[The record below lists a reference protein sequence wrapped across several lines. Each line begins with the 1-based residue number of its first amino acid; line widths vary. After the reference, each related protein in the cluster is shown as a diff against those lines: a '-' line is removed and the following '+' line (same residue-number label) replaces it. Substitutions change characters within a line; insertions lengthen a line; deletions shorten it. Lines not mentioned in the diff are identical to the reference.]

1 MHLILL
7 SGGSGKRLWP
17 LSNDVRSKQFL
28 KIFRTSSGE
37 YESMVQRV
45 HRQIRAA
52 APESSIT
59 IATGKSQVSSI
70 RNHLGDQV
78 SICVEPAR
86 RDTFPAIA
94 LAAAHLA
101 SVQGVGAEETV
112 AVCPVD
118 PYADDD
124 YFAAIRRLAEA
135 AAGDEAN
142 LYLLGVKPSYPSEK
156 YGYIIPENSTAA
168 LRKVVSFREKPTA
181 ETAKGYMEQG
191 ALWNCG
197 VFAFRLGYLLEI
209 ARKRF
214 GSCDYQTLYDQYA
227 ELEKI
232 SFDYAVVEKE
242 QRIACLEYAGM
253 WKDIGTWNTLA
264 EEMAE
269 PSIGPVILDE
279 SCENVIAINELNQPM
294 LCMGLR
300 DVVVAASGDGIL
312 ISDRGASSQIKA
324 YVDRLEHRAMYAEK
338 SWGSLTVLDEQP
350 GSMTIR
356 LQVMAGGQLKY
367 HSHEHR
373 SEVWTV
379 LSGTGEV
386 IVDDVRQA
394 VASGSSIVLP
404 LGCRHTLRAHT
415 EMQLVEVQLG
425 ERLLAEDKQVY
436 EWPGA

>member
-28 KIFRTSSGE
+28 KILKSPSGE

-45 HRQIRAA
+45 FRQIMKA
-52 APESSIT
+52 APDASIT
-59 IATGKSQVSSI
+59 IATGKSQVSCI
-70 RNHLGDQV
+70 RNHLGEQV
-78 SICVEPAR
+78 NICVEPAR

-101 SVQGVGAEETV
+101 SVQGVGPEEAV
-112 AVCPVD
+112 VVCPVD

-124 YFAAIRRLAEA
+124 YFVAVRRLAEA
-135 AAGDEAN
+135 AAGDRAN

-156 YGYIIPENSTAA
+156 YGYIIPESGAAA
-168 LRKVVSFREKPTA
+168 LRRVEAFREKPTA
-181 ETAKGYMEQG
+181 ELAKMYMKQG

-214 GSCDYQTLYDQYA
+214 GACDYHTLYKQYA

-242 QRIACLEYAGM
+242 QQIACLEYAGM

-279 SCENVIAINELNQPM
+279 NCENVIAINELNQPM

-356 LQVMAGGQLKY
+356 LQVMAGAQLKY

-386 IVDDVRQA
+386 IVDDVRQT

-404 LGCRHTLRAHT
+404 LGCRHMLRADT

-425 ERLLAEDKQVY
+425 DQLLAEDKQVHD
-436 EWPGA
+436 WPGA